1 MTLSQRLKGRS
12 EFMERLV
19 HSAFDFYRET
29 PAELEKCITTEDY
42 EGIGRLIRQKTKVV
56 QRW

>member
-1 MTLSQRLKGRS
+1 MQIDKQPISK
-12 EFMERLV
+12 
-19 HSAFDFYRET
+19 
-29 PAELEKCITTEDY
+29 PDY